1 MRFCTGGCKDAQ
13 EGRKNSAEHTNST
26 LRFWMQCATM
36 NRKLNIKQQV
46 PFIVCRAAEPSGA
59 LERVKGKRVQIPH
72 DLVTVI
78 RESAS
83 GCFAPATGAL
93 LWEGDDGR
101 RSFSQETCPLLVRG
115 CKPQITRNWL
125 YQKALKQQRSFC
137 HAIRRT
143 EGPLLSSLFPV
154 PFVWFKPQFIQQERT
169 RQ

>member
-1 MRFCTGGCKDAQ
+1 MHCTA
-13 EGRKNSAEHTNST
+13 
-26 LRFWMQCATM
+26 
-36 NRKLNIKQQV
+36 
-46 PFIVCRAAEPSGA
+46 
-59 LERVKGKRVQIPH
+59 ERVKGKRVQIPH

-83 GCFAPATGAL
+83 GCFAPSTGAL

-143 EGPLLSSLFPV
+143 KGPLFYLTFLYPLFGSNRNLSSRKGQDNEKDRNQKAGRSCYGSGSVRRRAHRLRRCCFRHC
-154 PFVWFKPQFIQQERT
+154 IQHRCVFRFQRSEQRGG
-169 RQ
+169 

>member
-1 MRFCTGGCKDAQ
+1 MHCTA
-13 EGRKNSAEHTNST
+13 
-26 LRFWMQCATM
+26 
-36 NRKLNIKQQV
+36 
-46 PFIVCRAAEPSGA
+46 
-59 LERVKGKRVQIPH
+59 ERVKGKRVQIPH

-143 EGPLLSSLFPV
+143 KGPLFYLTFLYPLFGSNRNLSSRKGQDNEKDRNQKAGRSCYGSGSVRRRAPRLRRCCF
-154 PFVWFKPQFIQQERT
+154 QHCIQHRCVFRFQRSEQRGG
-169 RQ
+169 